1 MPGSFLKKLPPKPE
15 SSFRLK
21 NFIFGRLLSGIL
33 HKKGWPA
40 NLDSKIN
47 MKFLTFQS
55 SLRETHEIWCLNLS
69 APVVNISNGNTAAI
83 KTHRNSFDGAALPEG
98 LWTLKDFPFETFV
111 LQCFSHFS
119 MVRGPSNI
127 TLSTAYPMQNGHDAL
142 SWDYIYVD
150 YSYEII
156 NLYNPSNHVEKTC
169 LEKTCRRM
177 MTFLYVFG
185 GIFCNK
191 TRGFETKWWHLYVFW
206 RHSMWAAQST

>member
-1 MPGSFLKKLPPKPE
+1 MPGLFLKKLPPKPE

-69 APVVNISNGNTAAI
+69 APVVKNLEWKKCSHQSPNPKFRWKPAFLTAFVH
-83 KTHRNSFDGAALPEG
+83 KCRNSFHGAALPEG

-111 LQCFSHFS
+111 LQCFSHFW
-119 MVRGPSNI
+119 MVGGPANI
-127 TLSTAYPMQNGHDAL
+127 TLRMHPWEMECISQ
-142 SWDYIYVD
+142 
-150 YSYEII
+150 
-156 NLYNPSNHVEKTC
+156 EK
-169 LEKTCRRM
+169 EW
-177 MTFLYVFG
+177 
-185 GIFCNK
+185 NK
-191 TRGFETKWWHLYVFW
+191 YFRSGTR
-206 RHSMWAAQST
+206 